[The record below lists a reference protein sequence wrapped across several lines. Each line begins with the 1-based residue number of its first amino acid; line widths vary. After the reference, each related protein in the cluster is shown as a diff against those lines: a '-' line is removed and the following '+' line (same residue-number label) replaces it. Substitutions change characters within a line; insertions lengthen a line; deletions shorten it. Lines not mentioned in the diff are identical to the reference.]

1 MEKVQVCQIPV
12 KASPNHQKYMHGAHF
27 REFVQL
33 MLCRAWSADLLE
45 AELWEDIPDIAEA
58 AVLHDLGKKVMPK
71 RLLNKPG
78 KLTKDEFEEMQQ
90 HTITGA
96 CCVDLLGLK
105 ETDRRICGYA
115 REICFRHH
123 ERVDGEG
130 YPMGLRGDEIPS
142 YVQVISLADVY
153 DVLRTDRSYRKAL
166 SHEEAAEMITKKE
179 CGAFSS
185 ELLDAFLPHLDAY
198 RNLARMLTESPDER
212 VTDTV

>member
-58 AVLHDLGKKVMPK
+58 AVLHDIGKKVMPK

-90 HTITGA
+90 HTIT
-96 CCVDLLGLK
+96 
-105 ETDRRICGYA
+105 
-115 REICFRHH
+115 
-123 ERVDGEG
+123 VDGEG

-166 SHEEAAEMITKKE
+166 SHEEAVEMITKKE